1 MDVRML
7 HTHTSATLSTDIVLI
22 NDIHTL
28 LFHIGIINVYYFTVT
43 HYILT
48 NR

>member
-1 MDVRML
+1 MDVRIL
-7 HTHTSATLSTDIVLI
+7 YTYTSVSLSTDIVLI
-22 NDIHTL
+22 NDIHTP